1 MNIPIDTIFAGIA
14 IFVSISSAIFSY
26 IEGRKQVDRQ
36 NSFELRLYIITI
48 IDPVRGK
55 IAQLIV
61 DMNRAVNV
69 AKHTEHLKQN
79 MPELPVPDEDPQN
92 SLHAKFIAIDR
103 QVTDLYETIK
113 HHLHLEDQMEIDEQ
127 RLAFEK
133 LISEPFQTGIVT
145 PTRPQEIIDE
155 VLLLAKRLLRGID
168 RRLKDI
174 GPGVSVFFP
183 D

>member
-1 MNIPIDTIFAGIA
+1 MNIPIDTTFAGIA
-14 IFVSISSAIFSY
+14 VLVSIFSY
-26 IEGRKQVDRQ
+26 LEGRRQVDRQ

-48 IDPVRGK
+48 LDPVRGK

-69 AKHTEHLKQN
+69 AKHTEHLKQI
-79 MPELPVPDEDPQN
+79 MPELPVPDADPQN
-92 SLHAKFIAIDR
+92 SLHEKFIAIDR
-103 QVTDLYETIK
+103 QVSDLYGTIK
-113 HHLHLEDQMEIDEQ
+113 HHLHLEDQREIDEQ

-133 LISEPFQTGIVT
+133 LMSEPFQTGIVT
-145 PTRPQEIIDE
+145 PKRPEELIDKAS
-155 VLLLAKRLLRGID
+155 LYAKRLFRGID
-168 RRLKDI
+168 CRLKDI